1 MIRRPPR
8 STLFPYTT
16 LFRSPDADGGA
27 EGGAQAAAPGE
38 KEKEGVAAQGE
49 EEESRQEAAESQ
61 GEAAREGQ
69 AEEGGEKA
77 APLAY
82 GTSPHG
88 SAVRM
93 ARAISSRRSRGIL
106 LPSSPSPPDRL
117 RHPCAVYGP

>member
-1 MIRRPPR
+1 GSRPIQVDGEHRDGPR
-8 STLFPYTT
+8 NDGADVSAGAIDA
-16 LFRSPDADGGA
+16 PDADGGA
-27 EGGAQAAAPGE
+27 DGGAQAAAPGE

-61 GEAAREGQ
+61 GEAARQGQ

-93 ARAISSRRSRGIL
+93 ARAISSRR
-106 LPSSPSPPDRL
+106 
-117 RHPCAVYGP
+117 